1 MGAAIEGAFPESSV
15 ELKPGGRGDFVV
27 TADGR
32 TIYDKRRQGDRFPS
46 EGEILA
52 ALAADG

>member
-1 MGAAIEGAFPESSV
+1 MEGAFPESSV